1 MIKGKEE
8 RAKRMYHE
16 EKMIDGVLCW
26 RGDPDGE
33 FTPYTA
39 EQLSRKY
46 EQEKEQTL
54 CLREIEDQLRAQL
67 AKNEEVLRSA
77 ERLSKWNHNNLVNL
91 NFTELNI
98 LSSELSDLSDAVR
111 AAKDKKYGKS

>member
-1 MIKGKEE
+1 VLGLGKDRDMCDCCDGYAAAAESLDMGNQNLLEKIEE
-8 RAKRMYHE
+8 
-16 EKMIDGVLCW
+16 
-26 RGDPDGE
+26 
-33 FTPYTA
+33 
-39 EQLSRKY
+39 
-46 EQEKEQTL
+46 
-54 CLREIEDQLRAQL
+54 LRAQL

-111 AAKDKKYGKS
+111 AAKEAQYETPRL